1 VYLIDFAA
9 ALIGR
14 KWRPVVSWL
23 QRHMAEVDDKSVPR
37 LKKFVAPE
45 LLTEE
50 DRARLENPTTLEK
63 WARRLLN
70 R

>member
-1 VYLIDFAA
+1 
-9 ALIGR
+9 
-14 KWRPVVSWL
+14 L
-23 QRHMAEVDDKSVPR
+23 QREAARVDDKSVPR

-45 LLTEE
+45 LLTAD
-50 DRARLENPTTLEK
+50 DRHKLENPTGLER